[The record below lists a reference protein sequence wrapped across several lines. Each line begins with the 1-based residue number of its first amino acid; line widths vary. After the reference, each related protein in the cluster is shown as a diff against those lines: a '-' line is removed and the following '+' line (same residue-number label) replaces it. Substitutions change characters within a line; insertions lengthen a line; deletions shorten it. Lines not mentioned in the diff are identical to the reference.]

1 MCPRKCPRRRS
12 EQRGLAASFSDAG
25 SVPLTPYRRY
35 ALAVPGGNGAVPARV
50 QAVEVL
56 ALNVFGIADTS
67 GRLITRRMVTE
78 RLSELAGHRGWL

>member
-1 MCPRKCPRRRS
+1 
-12 EQRGLAASFSDAG
+12 
-25 SVPLTPYRRY
+25 
-35 ALAVPGGNGAVPARV
+35 VPARV

-78 RLSELAGHRGWL
+78 RLSELAGHRDGCKCGLCELLPLVTPAKVWCCASRWQADVNLTRVLARR